1 MKKFLLPLLLCLCAC
16 SVDEIQDRIDG
27 LDERLTALE
36 AQVEAMNTE
45 ISGLKSLIEGKQ
57 FISGIRTNEDGG
69 FTLELVTDTGVQSEI
84 TVQDGADGHSP
95 RIGVADYEGEMYW
108 TLDGEFIEDGEG
120 NYLPVSGK
128 DGITPEFKIEDGMW
142 YVSYGGEWQECGKA
156 QEEAELSIFK
166 SAVLSDDGRFAYIT
180 LQDDTV
186 LTFEVYRQFGILF
199 DSAEGYVEAGASV
212 TVPFVLTGADENT
225 VIETIASSGWTAEV
239 EVDDSM
245 ESGSVIIAAP
255 GESSTGKVIVLVND
269 GGYKTIMRTLTFISG
284 TLNISTSSV
293 EAPATGG
300 VVSVEVETDMEYE
313 VEIPEDAQSWISLVE
328 TRSGMRT
335 ETVSFQ
341 VSANGTGM
349 LRQTEVRLVSS
360 GTVVETILVYQI
372 IDYDKD
378 LLVFRVK
385 AEEYTSSSASKYS
398 NQVYLPLFGEV
409 AVTVNWGD
417 GSREE
422 IQKKV
427 SGATSLIYHE
437 YAEPGTYYV
446 TVGGRAEALK
456 GTNVNK
462 NIAPAITGV
471 IQWGSLGVNSLMDT
485 FKGNTSLT
493 SVPQPED
500 GAFAAVTTA
509 DGMFD
514 GCTSLVS
521 VPENLFASA
530 TALTDAGSLFN
541 GCSSLKSVPENLF
554 ASCPLVTDV
563 ASMFA
568 GCGSL
573 EEVPSGLLSRQ
584 TEVTSLANLFKGCSA
599 LKTVPEDLFANQSKV
614 KNLGSLFT
622 DCSSLESVPA
632 GLFKNLDAV
641 TAAGTMFKG
650 CSALK
655 TVPEGL
661 FDAFGKVTNI
671 SSLFSGCS
679 SLGNLPAGI
688 FRNMS
693 AVTSA
698 GYLYEGCV
706 GMTDFPPIKNMTS
719 LKTVN
724 AMWKDCATL
733 ASVPAD
739 YFPESVSTG
748 TTTAYMFQ
756 NCTSLKTVP
765 EGLFDDFSNVTII
778 TQMFQN
784 CTSLESL
791 PVGIFDNMKKIKTA
805 KNTFEGCSAFTGES
819 PYTIVGDR
827 KIHLYERSADNG
839 FTEITGYD
847 DCFTG
852 CGKMADYTY
861 IPISW
866 GGISDGTTGVP
877 VLELSMVPS
886 EGEEY
891 FRFDISIKGAD
902 VKSCRYVLGET
913 ETVQS
918 RLEEMGDYE
927 KLCNRYGTAFSSSV
941 IGNINSPEGHTV
953 SSSDNLEPATE
964 YTLVVMAGN
973 VHGNTVETCVAVT
986 GDVPEGEAG
995 YERYI
1000 GTWTVT
1006 SASSE
1011 ITGKPQTFT
1020 VEIEPYR
1027 VNESFRVSGWGITG
1041 FGSRDIAPFLMDY
1054 SDGNVSVST
1063 YGYYGMYNLYY
1074 VYLKYRFKKEDGLYY
1089 VWTTDEDLATGTFGD
1104 DGTVTIEMS
1113 GFTDPASG
1121 NTYQVSGMDY
1131 FLYSGGK
1138 FYEVE
1143 NMFKPGYTVSDYSIG
1158 PYVLTKSGPEQTR
1171 ARKAASASPAFVE
1184 LETVSLPVIPVRQGA
1199 SEVLR

>member
-1 MKKFLLPLLLCLCAC
+1 MKKFLLPLLLCLSAC
-16 SVDEIQDRIDG
+16 SVDELQDRIDG

-142 YVSYGGEWQECGKA
+142 YVSYGGEWQECGRA
-156 QEEAELSIFK
+156 QEEAEPSIFK

-349 LRQTEVRLVSS
+349 LRQAEVRLVSS

-541 GCSSLKSVPENLF
+541 GCSSLKSVPENLL

-1027 VNESFRVSGWGITG
+1027 VNESFRVSGWGITD

>member
-16 SVDEIQDRIDG
+16 SVDELQDRIDG

-156 QEEAELSIFK
+156 QEEAEPSIFK
-166 SAVLSDDGRFAYIT
+166 SAVLSDDGKFAYIT

-245 ESGSVIIAAP
+245 ESGSVIVAAP

-313 VEIPEDAQSWISLVE
+313 VEIPEDAQNWISFVE

-493 SVPQPED
+493 SVPQPEE

-541 GCSSLKSVPENLF
+541 GCSSLKSVPENLL

-1054 SDGNVSVST
+1054 SGGNVSVST

-1158 PYVLTKSGPEQTR
+1158 PYVLTKSGSEQTR

>member
-16 SVDEIQDRIDG
+16 SVDELQDRIDG

-142 YVSYGGEWQECGKA
+142 YVSYGGEWQECGRA
-156 QEEAELSIFK
+156 QEEAEPSIFK

-341 VSANGTGM
+341 VFANGTGM
-349 LRQTEVRLVSS
+349 LRQAEVRLVSS

-541 GCSSLKSVPENLF
+541 GCSSLKSVPENLL

-986 GDVPEGEAG
+986 GDVPEGEDG

>member
-16 SVDEIQDRIDG
+16 SVDELQDRIDG

-156 QEEAELSIFK
+156 QEEAEPSIFK
-166 SAVLSDDGRFAYIT
+166 SAALSDDGKFAYIT

-212 TVPFVLTGADENT
+212 TVPFVLKGADENN

-541 GCSSLKSVPENLF
+541 GCSSLKSVPENLL

-953 SSSDNLEPATE
+953 PSSDNLEPATE

-1027 VNESFRVSGWGITG
+1027 VNESFRVSGWGITD

>member
-1 MKKFLLPLLLCLCAC
+1 MLRSKRSADFTFAPDFESEHSQETTDIRYKCGCKITQIKNQMSRF
-16 SVDEIQDRIDG
+16 
-27 LDERLTALE
+27 
-36 AQVEAMNTE
+36 
-45 ISGLKSLIEGKQ
+45 
-57 FISGIRTNEDGG
+57 FIIILMS
-69 FTLELVTDTGVQSEI
+69 
-84 TVQDGADGHSP
+84 
-95 RIGVADYEGEMYW
+95 
-108 TLDGEFIEDGEG
+108 
-120 NYLPVSGK
+120 
-128 DGITPEFKIEDGMW
+128 
-142 YVSYGGEWQECGKA
+142 C
-156 QEEAELSIFK
+156 
-166 SAVLSDDGRFAYIT
+166 AVLSSCRQDEELQVPTTAQQGIVVKLRYDAY
-180 LQDDTV
+180 
-186 LTFEVYRQFGILF
+186 RG
-199 DSAEGYVEAGASV
+199 
-212 TVPFVLTGADENT
+212 
-225 VIETIASSGWTAEV
+225 
-239 EVDDSM
+239 
-245 ESGSVIIAAP
+245 
-255 GESSTGKVIVLVND
+255 
-269 GGYKTIMRTLTFISG
+269 
-284 TLNISTSSV
+284 
-293 EAPATGG
+293 
-300 VVSVEVETDMEYE
+300 
-313 VEIPEDAQSWISLVE
+313 E
-328 TRSGMRT
+328 TRS
-335 ETVSFQ
+335 
-341 VSANGTGM
+341 A
-349 LRQTEVRLVSS
+349 LRQTA
-360 GTVVETILVYQI
+360 
-372 IDYDKD
+372 DYDRVEYCVVDGAGSVVGNVKGVYDTDSSELKIEGLHEGDYRLLLLGIRGDWRNDGIDVRKMVHIEDTWITFPDEILKPLGAEYFYSQTPFTVTARNTGSGNEQTTD
-378 LLVFRVK
+378 LPAEIIQNRIVGRTDFSFVFNNTYVRTAVLSK
-385 AEEYTSSSASKYS
+385 SALLTRARFYTGLTGTGSFVGESASACLS
-398 NQVYLPLFGEV
+398 LDLNV
-409 AVTVNWGD
+409 A
-417 GSREE
+417 
-422 IQKKV
+422 
-427 SGATSLIYHE
+427 
-437 YAEPGTYYV
+437 
-446 TVGGRAEALK
+446 
-456 GTNVNK
+456 
-462 NIAPAITGV
+462 
-471 IQWGSLGVNSLMDT
+471 
-485 FKGNTSLT
+485 
-493 SVPQPED
+493 
-500 GAFAAVTTA
+500 
-509 DGMFD
+509 
-514 GCTSLVS
+514 
-521 VPENLFASA
+521 
-530 TALTDAGSLFN
+530 
-541 GCSSLKSVPENLF
+541 
-554 ASCPLVTDV
+554 ASCIFLP
-563 ASMFA
+563 
-568 GCGSL
+568 
-573 EEVPSGLLSRQ
+573 
-584 TEVTSLANLFKGCSA
+584 
-599 LKTVPEDLFANQSKV
+599 TVD
-614 KNLGSLFT
+614 G
-622 DCSSLESVPA
+622 
-632 GLFKNLDAV
+632 
-641 TAAGTMFKG
+641 
-650 CSALK
+650 
-655 TVPEGL
+655 
-661 FDAFGKVTNI
+661 
-671 SSLFSGCS
+671 
-679 SLGNLPAGI
+679 
-688 FRNMS
+688 
-693 AVTSA
+693 
-698 GYLYEGCV
+698 
-706 GMTDFPPIKNMTS
+706 
-719 LKTVN
+719 
-724 AMWKDCATL
+724 
-733 ASVPAD
+733 
-739 YFPESVSTG
+739 
-748 TTTAYMFQ
+748 
-756 NCTSLKTVP
+756 
-765 EGLFDDFSNVTII
+765 
-778 TQMFQN
+778 
-784 CTSLESL
+784 
-791 PVGIFDNMKKIKTA
+791 
-805 KNTFEGCSAFTGES
+805 SAFTGES

>member
-16 SVDEIQDRIDG
+16 SVDELQDRIDG

-36 AQVEAMNTE
+36 AQVEVMNTE

-128 DGITPEFKIEDGMW
+128 DGITPEFKIEAGMW
-142 YVSYGGEWQECGKA
+142 YVSYGGEWQECGRA
-156 QEEAELSIFK
+156 QEEAEPSIFK

-349 LRQTEVRLVSS
+349 LRQAEVRLVSS

-493 SVPQPED
+493 SVPQPEE
-500 GAFAAVTTA
+500 GAFASVTTA

-541 GCSSLKSVPENLF
+541 GCSSLKSVPENLL

-584 TEVTSLANLFKGCSA
+584 TEVTSLANLFRGCSA

-655 TVPEGL
+655 AVPEEL

-688 FRNMS
+688 FRNMT

-706 GMTDFPPIKNMTS
+706 GMTEFPPIKNMTS

-953 SSSDNLEPATE
+953 PSSDNLEPATE

>member
-156 QEEAELSIFK
+156 QEEAEPSIFK
-166 SAVLSDDGRFAYIT
+166 SAVLSDDGKFAYIT

-245 ESGSVIIAAP
+245 ESGSVIVAAP

-313 VEIPEDAQSWISLVE
+313 VEIPEDAQNWISFVE

-349 LRQTEVRLVSS
+349 LRQAEVRLVSS

-541 GCSSLKSVPENLF
+541 GCSSLKSVPENLL

-1027 VNESFRVSGWGITG
+1027 VNESFRVSGWGITD

-1158 PYVLTKSGPEQTR
+1158 PYVLTKSGPEQTC

>member
-16 SVDEIQDRIDG
+16 SVDELQDRIDG

-156 QEEAELSIFK
+156 QEEAEPSIFK
-166 SAVLSDDGRFAYIT
+166 SAALSDDGKFAYIT

-212 TVPFVLTGADENT
+212 TVPFVLKGADENN

-349 LRQTEVRLVSS
+349 LRKTEVRLVSS

-541 GCSSLKSVPENLF
+541 GCSSLKSVPENLL

-953 SSSDNLEPATE
+953 PSSDNLEPATE

-1027 VNESFRVSGWGITG
+1027 VNESFRVSGWGITD